1 VDRAAAALDG
11 TDDPCL
17 IGDVWFEAARVLR
30 AAGAAA
36 RARVAAQ
43 RALASLL
50 AKEAV
55 LPAEAV
61 RVWLTEW
68 DEPTDLTDPTD
79 RGEHL

>member
-1 VDRAAAALDG
+1 
-11 TDDPCL
+11 
-17 IGDVWFEAARVLR
+17 
-30 AAGAAA
+30 
-36 RARVAAQ
+36 
-43 RALASLL
+43 L